1 MAFPVGKNR
10 EINLSLNS
18 LPMIKLHNVNTLVFI
33 LLTKFLG
40 NITRKTLIYNT
51 LIKFV
56 GIFYKLCDKLLK
68 TV

>member
-1 MAFPVGKNR
+1 
-10 EINLSLNS
+10 
-18 LPMIKLHNVNTLVFI
+18 MIKLHNVNTLVFI